1 MNNYEKHLNHLID
14 LTDSIDVNK
23 ITILTGP
30 NGSGKSLVR
39 KLIAST
45 VAKARPN
52 ENYKE
57 VVASIS
63 QERRTNS
70 TPAWGALSSIFSDLP
85 WNPTS
90 LETYHLCKK
99 LSQDNLKGRY
109 LIFDEPEIG
118 MSEEGILGWSL
129 WFRKTFGEYSS
140 GVLIITH
147 SRILVESLRDI
158 SEFVNISGLSRD
170 EWLNREIVPVDF
182 EKLETESDEL
192 YRTVQKRIELT
203 KKKNKRKL
211 KKD

>member
-30 NGSGKSLVR
+30 NSSGKSLIR

-45 VAKARPN
+45 VAKERPEIN
-52 ENYKE
+52 AKE
-57 VVASIS
+57 AVASIS

-70 TPAWGALSSIFSDLP
+70 NPSWGALSSIFSDLP

-90 LETYHLCKK
+90 LETYHLCKR

-129 WFRKTFGEYSS
+129 WFKKTFGDYSS
-140 GVLIITH
+140 GILIITH
-147 SRILVESLRDI
+147 SRILVDCLRDI

-170 EWLNREIVPVDF
+170 EWLNREIIPVDF
-182 EKLETESDEL
+182 DQLEEESDKL
-192 YRTVQKRIELT
+192 YQTVQKRIEET
-203 KKKNKRKL
+203 KKRKQ

>member
-1 MNNYEKHLNHLID
+1 MNKYEKHLNHLID
-14 LTDSIDVNK
+14 LTDSINVNK

-45 VAKARPN
+45 VAKERPEIN
-52 ENYKE
+52 TKE

-63 QERRTNS
+63 QERRTNGNA
-70 TPAWGALSSIFSDLP
+70 AWGAMSSIFSDLP

-90 LETYHLCKK
+90 LETYHLCKR

-129 WFRKTFGEYSS
+129 WFKKTFGDYSS
-140 GVLIITH
+140 GILIITH
-147 SRILVESLRDI
+147 SRILVEQLRDI

-170 EWLNREIVPVDF
+170 EWLDREIIPVDF
-182 EKLETESDEL
+182 GKLEEESDEL
-192 YRTVQKRIELT
+192 YKTVQKRIEET
-203 KKKNKRKL
+203 KKRKQ

>member
-1 MNNYEKHLNHLID
+1 MKNYEKHLNHLID

-45 VAKARPN
+45 VAKERP
-52 ENYKE
+52 EIDAKKT
-57 VVASIS
+57 VASIS
-63 QERRTNS
+63 QERRTNGDAS
-70 TPAWGALSSIFSDLP
+70 WGAMSSVFSDLP

-90 LETYHLCKK
+90 LETYHLCKR

-129 WFRKTFGEYSS
+129 WFKKTFGDYTS
-140 GVLIITH
+140 GILIITH

-170 EWLNREIVPVDF
+170 EWLNREIIPVDF
-182 EKLETESDEL
+182 EKLEEESDKL
-192 YRTVQKRIELT
+192 YQTVQKRIEET
-203 KKKNKRKL
+203 KKRKQ

>member
-1 MNNYEKHLNHLID
+1 MKNYEKHLNHLID

-45 VAKARPN
+45 VAKERPEIN
-52 ENYKE
+52 AKE
-57 VVASIS
+57 VVASVS

-70 TPAWGALSSIFSDLP
+70 NAAWGAMSSVFSDLP

-90 LETYHLCKK
+90 LETYHLCKR

-129 WFRKTFGEYSS
+129 WFKKTFGDYSS
-140 GVLIITH
+140 GILIITH

-170 EWLNREIVPVDF
+170 EWLNREIIPVDF
-182 EKLETESDEL
+182 DQLDEESDKL
-192 YRTVQKRIELT
+192 YQTVQKRIEET
-203 KKKNKRKL
+203 KKRKQ

>member
-1 MNNYEKHLNHLID
+1 MKNYEKHLNHLID

-45 VAKARPN
+45 VAKERPEIN
-52 ENYKE
+52 AKE
-57 VVASIS
+57 VVASVS

-70 TPAWGALSSIFSDLP
+70 NAAWGAMSSIFSDLP

-90 LETYHLCKK
+90 LETYHLCKR

-129 WFRKTFGEYSS
+129 WFKKTFSDYSS
-140 GVLIITH
+140 GILIITH

-170 EWLNREIVPVDF
+170 EWLNREIIPVDF
-182 EKLETESDEL
+182 DQLDEESDKL
-192 YRTVQKRIELT
+192 YQTVQKRIEET
-203 KKKNKRKL
+203 KKRKQ